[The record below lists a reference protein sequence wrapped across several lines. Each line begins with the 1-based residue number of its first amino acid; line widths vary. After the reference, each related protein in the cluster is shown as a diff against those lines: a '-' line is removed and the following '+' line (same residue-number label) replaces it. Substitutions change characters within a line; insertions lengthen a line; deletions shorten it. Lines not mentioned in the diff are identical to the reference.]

1 MIVISQNGVRQHPP
15 RPKTP
20 PPAPVSKHHDESRD
34 QAIIRMWPDHGLQDI
49 ADKLGYLL
57 ANSVSKR
64 AKTLGL
70 PAKEKGRKPSKGKQ
84 G

>member
-15 RPKTP
+15 RPKAA
-20 PPAPVSKHHDESRD
+20 PPAPVPKRRDTTRD
-34 QAIIRMWPDHGLQDI
+34 QAIIRMWPTHAVQQI
-49 ADKLGYLL
+49 ADELGYSL

-70 PAKEKGRKPSKGKQ
+70 PAKEKGRRPSRGK
-84 G
+84 